1 MKTISEKGL
10 SLIKRFEGCRL
21 TAYDDLQPYTALKSD
36 TKIKGVLTIGW
47 GHTGGVYIGQT
58 ITQQQADSWLIK
70 DLSRYVAY
78 VNNPSY
84 VPLVNNLNQNQ
95 FDALV
100 SFCYNCGPENLRKL
114 CSNRTLTEISVKIPE
129 YNKAAGK
136 ELLGLSNRR
145 AAEKL
150 LFDTKPEAINVEN
163 DQINTLNQ
171 KVLTLENKVKSL
183 ENLMKE
189 IPAPQWILE
198 EFPDVEES
206 LNNHIAT
213 YDFWR
218 AALFTLRISKEIL
231 EKKA

>member
-21 TAYDDLQPYTALKSD
+21 LAYDDLQPHVLLMANS
-36 TKIKGVLTIGW
+36 KIKGTLTIGW

-58 ITQQQADSWLIK
+58 ITQEEADSWLIK
-70 DLSRYVAY
+70 DLSRYIAY
-78 VNNPSY
+78 VNNPFY
-84 VPLVNNLNQNQ
+84 VPLTSKLNQNQ

-114 CSNRTLTEISVKIPE
+114 CANRMLPEISVKILE

-150 LFDTKPEAINVEN
+150 LFDTKSEAVNVNN
-163 DQINTLNQ
+163 DEINTLKQ

-198 EFPDVEES
+198 EFPEVEDN
-206 LNNHIAT
+206 LNNPLAT

-218 AALFTLRISKEIL
+218 AALFTLRIVKEIL
-231 EKKA
+231 EDNA

>member
-1 MKTISEKGL
+1 MKTISETGL

-21 TAYDDLQPYTALKSD
+21 IAYDDLQPHVLLMANS
-36 TKIKGVLTIGW
+36 KIKGTLTIGW

-58 ITQQQADSWLIK
+58 ITQEEADSWLIR
-70 DLSRYVAY
+70 DLSRYIAY
-78 VNNPSY
+78 VNNLFY
-84 VPLVNNLNQNQ
+84 VPVVSKLNQNQ

-114 CSNRTLTEISVKIPE
+114 CTSRTLSEISAKIPE

-145 AAEKL
+145 KAEKL
-150 LFDTKPEAINVEN
+150 LFDTKPEAINVDN
-163 DQINTLNQ
+163 DQINTLKQ
-171 KVLTLENKVKSL
+171 LVLTLENKVKSL

-198 EFPDVEES
+198 EFPDVEEN
-206 LNNHIAT
+206 LNNHVAT

-218 AALFTLRISKEIL
+218 SALFTLRIAKEIL